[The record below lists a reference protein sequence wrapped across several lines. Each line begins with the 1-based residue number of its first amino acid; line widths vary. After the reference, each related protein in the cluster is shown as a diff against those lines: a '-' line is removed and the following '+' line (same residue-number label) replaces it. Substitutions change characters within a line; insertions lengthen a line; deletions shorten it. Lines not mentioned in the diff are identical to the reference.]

1 MINVRELFTVIE
13 KTSLQPLLTR
23 EEESDLTDGAVLV
36 WDAEKT
42 KAIGTIA
49 PTNSMQTLVSKIVDG
64 KISYEWGS
72 AGSAGLAFI
81 GTRAEYEVAKM
92 IPEGN
97 EGHIPAKAMVI
108 ITDEDDT
115 VKGDIK

>member
-1 MINVRELFTVIE
+1 M
-13 KTSLQPLLTR
+13 
-23 EEESDLTDGAVLV
+23 
-36 WDAEKT
+36 
-42 KAIGTIA
+42 
-49 PTNSMQTLVSKIVDG
+49 
-64 KISYEWGS
+64 
-72 AGSAGLAFI
+72 AFI

-97 EGHIPAKAMVI
+97 PEHIPAKAMVI

>member
-1 MINVRELFTVIE
+1 MIHIQYSILFNHSIIIE
-13 KTSLQPLLTR
+13 TIKNRSIIYQYFTGKQAGKISSLVDHI
-23 EEESDLTDGAVLV
+23 E
-36 WDAEKT
+36 
-42 KAIGTIA
+42 
-49 PTNSMQTLVSKIVDG
+49 IVDG

-92 IPEGN
+92 IPEGS